1 MLVGDLIYNDDFLV
15 NTNVAVFLF
24 DCSGTDAS
32 WHEKEA
38 VFDSRRD
45 GWHKPLAAIL
55 DLKIKYITTDDN
67 CIIIEGEKR
76 N

>member
-15 NTNVAVFLF
+15 NTNVAVF

-32 WHEKEA
+32 WHDKEA
-38 VFDSRRD
+38 VFDTRKD
-45 GWHKPLAAIL
+45 GRYKPRAAIL
-55 DLKIKYITTDDN
+55 DMKIKYITTNGD

>member
-15 NTNVAVFLF
+15 NTNVAVS

-38 VFDSRRD
+38 AFDSRRD

>member
-1 MLVGDLIYNDDFLV
+1 MLVGDLVYNDDFDI
-15 NTNVAVFLF
+15 NTNYAVF
-24 DCSGTDAS
+24 DCSGNTEET

-55 DLKIKYITTDDN
+55 DLKIKCITTDGD

>member
-1 MLVGDLIYNDDFLV
+1 MLVGDLVYNDDFDI
-15 NTNVAVFLF
+15 NTNYAVF
-24 DCSGTDAS
+24 DCSGTEAS

-38 VFDSRRD
+38 AFDSRKD
-45 GWHKPLAAIL
+45 GWHKPPAAIL
-55 DLKIKYITTDDN
+55 DLKIKYITTDGN

>member
-15 NTNVAVFLF
+15 NTNVAVF

-38 VFDSRRD
+38 VFDSRRNL
-45 GWHKPLAAIL
+45 HKPLDAIL
-55 DLKIKYITTDDN
+55 DLKIKNITTDGD

-76 N
+76 V

>member
-1 MLVGDLIYNDDFLV
+1 MLVGDLVYNDDFDV
-15 NTNVAVFLF
+15 NTNYAVF
-24 DCSGTDAS
+24 DCSNNTEET

-55 DLKIKYITTDDN
+55 DLKIKYITTDGD

>member
-1 MLVGDLIYNDDFLV
+1 MLVGDLIYNDDFDV
-15 NTNVAVFLF
+15 NTNVSVF
-24 DCSGTDAS
+24 DCSDTDTS

-45 GWHKPLAAIL
+45 GWHKPLCAIL